1 MILKFTQ
8 NQKQLL
14 QNLYLMYFNLQLSK
28 VKAIYKKLIKTV
40 AVKEAA
46 KNCKQKEKI
55 PKNKRNKMP
64 SQIREDQ

>member
-1 MILKFTQ
+1 
-8 NQKQLL
+8 
-14 QNLYLMYFNLQLSK
+14 MYFNLQLSK